1 MFKEKKSTKIIIIL
15 LLLMGSSFLMCFGYL
30 QANGIDITSGESE
43 ILVLCA
49 DPGEIKGGVGGID
62 AIIILKIKNWQI
74 DSVKPIFPGHV
85 YHPTAKPPQDL
96 KNHLIRHKINP
107 DHYYLHD
114 CFWEGDRQKG
124 AKLAM
129 ETLEYNPQI
138 KTDFVIIIKPQ
149 AVDAIIGA
157 VGPVYVPG
165 QGYVYGNS
173 IELLRDEE
181 DNQNI
186 SRRKSVKSLLDGIMT
201 ESKDGSNYLSL
212 IYTIAVEI
220 IKENIIIVI

>member
-1 MFKEKKSTKIIIIL
+1 MAAITKNSTTSDTVSYTHLDVYKRQL
-15 LLLMGSSFLMCFGYL
+15 LLLMGSSFLMCFGYI

-129 ETLEYNPQI
+129 E
-138 KTDFVIIIKPQ
+138 D
-149 AVDAIIGA
+149 
-157 VGPVYVPG
+157 VYKRQVFFG
-165 QGYVYGNS
+165 FRSG
-173 IELLRDEE
+173 
-181 DNQNI
+181 
-186 SRRKSVKSLLDGIMT
+186 
-201 ESKDGSNYLSL
+201 
-212 IYTIAVEI
+212 
-220 IKENIIIVI
+220 

>member
-1 MFKEKKSTKIIIIL
+1 MFNKKSTKIIIIL
-15 LLLMGSSFLMCFGYL
+15 LLLVGSSFLICFEYL
-30 QANGIDITSGESE
+30 QANGINIISGESQ

-49 DPGEIKGGVGGID
+49 DPGEIQGGVGGID
-62 AIIILKIKNWQI
+62 AIIILKIKKWQI
-74 DSVKPIFPGHV
+74 DSFKPIFPGHV

-96 KNHLIRHKINP
+96 KNHLIGHKLNP

-124 AKLAM
+124 TKLAI
-129 ETLEYNPQI
+129 ETLEYNPRI

-149 AVDAIIGA
+149 AVDAIIRA

-165 QGYVYGNS
+165 QGYIYGNS

-181 DNQNI
+181 DNQDI
-186 SRRKSVKSLLDGIMT
+186 SRRKSVKSLLNGIMT
-201 ESKDGSNYLSL
+201 ESKDGSNNLTL

-220 IKENIIIVI
+220 IKEK